1 VGSASATQAHGPR
14 RSSRREDRQGLL
26 RLRREREAQALD
38 AHEIEATWKAALW
51 AAIAGIAHIAAV
63 AFGPGFYPAWF
74 FLLTSIAYGLML
86 PLIAVLHVRHL
97 VVRQSGAML
106 GTIGGTAVVVVG
118 ISASASPELA
128 VAALFVRAIWWWT
141 IGKMW
146 WETGVLP
153 RWLGAVTLGL
163 AAGEFALV
171 LALAPLGADMAVA
184 WLPLRALLGVWLL
197 ALSVALWRTRT
208 P

>member
-1 VGSASATQAHGPR
+1 M
-14 RSSRREDRQGLL
+14 
-26 RLRREREAQALD
+26 
-38 AHEIEATWKAALW
+38 
-51 AAIAGIAHIAAV
+51 IAGIAHIAAP
-63 AFGPGFYPAWF
+63 AFGPGFFPAWF
-74 FLLTSIAYGLML
+74 FLLTAIAYGLML
-86 PLIAVLHVRHL
+86 PVIAVLHVRHL

-146 WETGVLP
+146 WETGVVP

-163 AAGEFALV
+163 AVGEFALI
-171 LALAPLGADMAVA
+171 LALGPLGADMSIA
-184 WLPLRALLGVWLL
+184 WLPLRVLLGVWLIV
-197 ALSVALWRTRT
+197 LSLTMWRSRAA
-208 P
+208 

>member
-1 VGSASATQAHGPR
+1 MWGT
-14 RSSRREDRQGLL
+14 
-26 RLRREREAQALD
+26 
-38 AHEIEATWKAALW
+38 
-51 AAIAGIAHIAAV
+51 IAGIAHIAAI

-86 PLIAVLHVRHL
+86 PMLAVLHVRHL

-106 GTIGGTAVVVVG
+106 GTISGTAAAIVG
-118 ISASASPELA
+118 IAASAAPDLA

-153 RWLGAVTLGL
+153 RWLGAITLGL

-171 LALAPLGADMAVA
+171 LALGPLGVEMDAV
-184 WLPLRALLGVWLL
+184 WLALRALLGLWLFL
-197 ALSVALWRTRT
+197 LSFALWRTR
-208 P
+208 

>member
-1 VGSASATQAHGPR
+1 V
-14 RSSRREDRQGLL
+14 
-26 RLRREREAQALD
+26 
-38 AHEIEATWKAALW
+38 W
-51 AAIAGIAHIAAV
+51 AAIAGVAHIAAV
-63 AFGPGFYPAWF
+63 AFGAGFYPAWF

-86 PLIAVLHVRHL
+86 PVIAVLHVRHL

-106 GTIGGTAVVVVG
+106 GTISGTAVAVVG
-118 ISASASPELA
+118 ISASAAPELA

-146 WETGVLP
+146 WETGVMP

-163 AAGEFALV
+163 AVGEFALV
-171 LALAPLGADMAVA
+171 LTLGPLGADMAVA

-197 ALSVALWRTRT
+197 ALSYSLWSTRLA
-208 P
+208 